1 MVGSQARNS
10 AVSHVYSQHKISE
23 RRACELIHVS
33 RSSYRYKKVTSKN
46 EEIKSKLKEIAYERK
61 RFGYRRLHILLR
73 RTGYKINHKKTYRLY
88 KESHLKLRK
97 TSKKKRY
104 RNNEK
109 RPSILPMRANQ
120 KWAMDFMTDNL
131 TTGKKLRVFNV
142 VDVFSRECPVIEIG
156 TSMPSSKVIEILD
169 NLALE
174 RGLPETLKVDNGPEY
189 TSEAIRKWANEKGI
203 NLEYIPPG
211 RPMENGH
218 IESFN
223 GKFREECLNQNAFK
237 NMSEAKKIV
246 EEWRVDYNELRP
258 HSALGYKT
266 PIEFLRE
273 QVC

>member
-1 MVGSQARNS
+1 
-10 AVSHVYSQHKISE
+10 
-23 RRACELIHVS
+23 
-33 RSSYRYKKVTSKN
+33 
-46 EEIKSKLKEIAYERK
+46 
-61 RFGYRRLHILLR
+61 
-73 RTGYKINHKKTYRLY
+73 
-88 KESHLKLRK
+88 
-97 TSKKKRY
+97 
-104 RNNEK
+104 
-109 RPSILPMRANQ
+109 
-120 KWAMDFMTDNL
+120 MDFMTDNL

-156 TSMPSSKVIEILD
+156 ISMPSSKVIEILD

-189 TSEAIRKWANEKGI
+189 TSEAICKWADRKGI
-203 NLEYIPPG
+203 ILEYIPPG

>member
-142 VDVFSRECPVIEIG
+142 VDVFSRECPVIEI
-156 TSMPSSKVIEILD
+156 LD

-203 NLEYIPPG
+203 ILEYIPPG

-237 NMSEAKKIV
+237 NMSAKKIV
-246 EEWRVDYNELRP
+246 EELRVDYNELRP
-258 HSALGYKT
+258 HSALGYKI